1 MNQPLILH
9 SIVIK
14 ELLNEQLTNTSV
26 TDLLEVSHIK
36 AIQTMRHTVINSTIN
51 VVDSTG
57 NSHIQ

>member
-36 AIQTMRHTVINSTIN
+36 AVQTMRHTVINSTIN